1 MRPGGLHI
9 NAVRPATPSALL
21 VRRIVVNRSGRVGG
35 YVTGGSVAGRAATG
49 RPAAETDRP
58 RLSKAAVIERGLAL
72 ADAEGLEAV
81 TIRRLAAE
89 LGVTPMALYW
99 HFRSKDELLTGL
111 ADAVWTEFDA
121 RLDPRDDWSVQLR
134 RLLES
139 LVEVLRRHP
148 SASELLIG
156 SEKRMSEAAM
166 VVSETMLEVLHRG
179 GFDAPYAAA
188 IMRNALFTGVMLAMS
203 EPGFE
208 PGKTEAERAEHQ
220 RQTQVR
226 LSLLP
231 PDRFPLVVGAAGPL
245 TAYYPDFHY
254 RIGIDMFI
262 AGVEALSQREA
273 AGHVRHGSGGTA

>member
-1 MRPGGLHI
+1 
-9 NAVRPATPSALL
+9 
-21 VRRIVVNRSGRVGG
+21 VV
-35 YVTGGSVAGRAATG
+35 
-49 RPAAETDRP
+49 
-58 RLSKAAVIERGLAL
+58 ERGLSL

-99 HFRSKDELLTGL
+99 HFRNKDELLTGL
-111 ADAVWTEFDA
+111 ADAVWTEFDV
-121 RLDPRDDWSVQLR
+121 RLDPRDDWHVQLR
-134 RLLES
+134 HLLES

-166 VVSETMLEVLHRG
+166 VASETTLEVLQRG
-179 GFDAPYAAA
+179 GFDAEYSAA

-208 PGKTEAERAEHQ
+208 PGMTEAERAEHT
-220 RQTQVR
+220 RQTRVR

-231 PDRFPLVVGAAGPL
+231 PDRFPLVVAAAGPL

-254 RIGIDMFI
+254 RVGIDMFI
-262 AGVEALSQREA
+262 AGVQALSEQVA
-273 AGHVRHGSGGTA
+273 AGSAGRTDGETNREDA